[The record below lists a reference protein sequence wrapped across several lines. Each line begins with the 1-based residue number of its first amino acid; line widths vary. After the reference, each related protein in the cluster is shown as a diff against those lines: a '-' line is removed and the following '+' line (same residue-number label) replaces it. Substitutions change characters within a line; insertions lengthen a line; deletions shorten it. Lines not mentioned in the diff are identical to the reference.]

1 MRRFLILLLLG
12 ILLVACDQAAA
23 PRPAG
28 TPSAPTS
35 GTTSQAISGATTPQ
49 AAGGATATGAYPAP
63 DSAYPAP
70 TDAQDANGYPAPGKE
85 GPQFT
90 LNTPVH
96 ASDTEVTGKGPA
108 GVPVKLVNVARSG
121 ELIGETTI
129 GNDGAFTVKVSAKLI
144 AGDRI
149 ALMLGNTAGTK
160 FNRDDFVRGPGY
172 VDYPLIG
179 VMFASTVIQ

>member
-1 MRRFLILLLLG
+1 MRRFLLLVLLG
-12 ILLVACDQAAA
+12 ILLVACDQTSTPKPVATQPA
-23 PRPAG
+23 PG
-28 TPSAPTS
+28 GVTQQPTS
-35 GTTSQAISGATTPQ
+35 
-49 AAGGATATGAYPAP
+49 GATATGAYPAP
-63 DSAYPAP
+63 TSAYPAP
-70 TDAQDANGYPAPGKE
+70 SAAQGVDGYPPPSPLTQ

-90 LNTPVH
+90 LNTPVRV
-96 ASDTEVTGKGPA
+96 ADAQVTGKGPA

-121 ELIGETTI
+121 DLIGETTI

-160 FNRDDFVRGPGY
+160 FNPNDFITGPGY
-172 VDYPLIG
+172 EDRPLVG

>member
-1 MRRFLILLLLG
+1 MRRFLLLVVLG
-12 ILLVACDQAAA
+12 ILLVACDQTSTPKPVATQ
-23 PRPAG
+23 PVQGGSTQQPA
-28 TPSAPTS
+28 S
-35 GTTSQAISGATTPQ
+35 
-49 AAGGATATGAYPAP
+49 GATATGAYPAP

-70 TDAQDANGYPAPGKE
+70 QGVGGYPPPSPLTLAQ

-90 LNTPVH
+90 LNTPVR
-96 ASDTEVTGKGPA
+96 ASDAQVTGKGPA

-160 FNRDDFVRGPGY
+160 FNPNDFISGPGY
-172 VDYPLIG
+172 EDRPLVG
-179 VMFASTVIQ
+179 VIFVSTVIQ

>member
-1 MRRFLILLLLG
+1 MRRFLLLVLLG
-12 ILLVACDQAAA
+12 ILLVACDQTS
-23 PRPAG
+23 
-28 TPSAPTS
+28 TPKPVATQPVQGVDNRQPT
-35 GTTSQAISGATTPQ
+35 I
-49 AAGGATATGAYPAP
+49 GATATGSYPAP
-63 DSAYPAP
+63 GSAYPAP
-70 TDAQDANGYPAPGKE
+70 SGTQGVGGYPPPSPLTLAQ

-90 LNTPVH
+90 LNTPVR
-96 ASDTEVTGKGPA
+96 ASDAQVTGKGPA

-160 FNRDDFVRGPGY
+160 FNPNDFISGPGY
-172 VDYPLIG
+172 EDRPLVG
-179 VMFASTVIQ
+179 VIFVSTVIE

>member
-1 MRRFLILLLLG
+1 MRRFLLLVLLG
-12 ILLVACDQAAA
+12 ILLIACDQTSTPKPVATQ
-23 PRPAG
+23 PAQG
-28 TPSAPTS
+28 
-35 GTTSQAISGATTPQ
+35 GATQQP
-49 AAGGATATGAYPAP
+49 ASGATATSAYPAP

-70 TDAQDANGYPAPGKE
+70 SVAQGADGYPPPSPLTQ

-90 LNTPVH
+90 LNTPVR
-96 ASDTEVTGKGPA
+96 ASDTQVTGKGPA

-160 FNRDDFVRGPGY
+160 FNPNDF
-172 VDYPLIG
+172 I
-179 VMFASTVIQ
+179 S